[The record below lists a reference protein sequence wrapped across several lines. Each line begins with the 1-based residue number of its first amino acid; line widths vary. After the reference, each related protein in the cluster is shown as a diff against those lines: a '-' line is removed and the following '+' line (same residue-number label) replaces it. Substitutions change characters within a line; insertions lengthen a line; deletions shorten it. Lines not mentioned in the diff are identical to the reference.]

1 MIIAIVFMLLVIGTG
16 IALTVFGLLI
26 LFGMIGAGIL
36 SASIL
41 VGLNKKS
48 FSKGFKTFLVSAST
62 IGGLLIGVAGLW
74 ILNEISQWW
83 PLNAILSA
91 GSIVGLLSGFL
102 FGLFAYNIVQRM
114 TVFLKTK
121 LTTFSNSIKRE

>member
-1 MIIAIVFMLLVIGTG
+1 VIIAIVFMLLVIGTG

>member
-1 MIIAIVFMLLVIGTG
+1 MLLVIGTG